1 MFRILPVL
9 RVLLFPVLGV
19 CLMAA
24 GGCGLKGDLVLPD
37 PAGEPSAARGDE
49 TIDDAPGNSD
59 SDGD

>member
-1 MFRILPVL
+1 ML